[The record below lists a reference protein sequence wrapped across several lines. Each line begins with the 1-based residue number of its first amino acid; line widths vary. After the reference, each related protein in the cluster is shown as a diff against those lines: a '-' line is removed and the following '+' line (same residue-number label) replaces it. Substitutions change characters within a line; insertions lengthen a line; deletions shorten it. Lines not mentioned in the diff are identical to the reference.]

1 MGRKREIGSGRN
13 TKRVPLPISR
23 RGGALMLVPPCR
35 APDLATLPWLL
46 IAAGAVWLVSPLTWL
61 ATQVWTTEQ
70 GAIGPI
76 IIATGVWTLAVA
88 YRRHARVTAAGDL
101 RRGAALIGGCIVLRL
116 LAAVVGARSAECLA
130 TYLGLVALLY
140 AYVGWPMVRRLWF
153 PLAYL
158 LFVIPPPYSLI
169 APATRA
175 LKLWLA
181 TGAVDLLA
189 KAGLAVASSGAS
201 MYVDQYELLIEAAC
215 TGLNSLVSLLAVG
228 MLYVHWRHATDW
240 RYATLLALLILPIA
254 ILANLVRI
262 VLLLLLVH
270 FAGAA
275 VLDSA
280 LHPVVG
286 LVMFTVA
293 LAVLAGVDRLLSPV
307 RARLVPR
314 QAPA

>member
-1 MGRKREIGSGRN
+1 MGRKREIVSGRN
-13 TKRVPLPISR
+13 IRRVQLPTAR
-23 RGGALMLVPPCR
+23 RRVALTLVPPR
-35 APDLATLPWLL
+35 WAPELAKLPWLL
-46 IAAGAVWLVSPLTWL
+46 MTAGVIWLVSPLTWL

-76 IIATGVWTLAVA
+76 ILATGMWTLAAA
-88 YRRHARVTAAGDL
+88 YRCHAGNAAAGDL

-130 TYLGLVALLY
+130 TYLGLVALLS
-140 AYVGWPMVRRLWF
+140 AYVGWPVVRRLWF

-158 LFVIPPPYSLI
+158 LFVIPPPYSLV

-181 TGAVDLLA
+181 TSAVDLLA
-189 KAGLAVASSGAS
+189 SAGLAVASSGAS

-270 FAGAA
+270 FTGAA
-275 VLDSA
+275 VLESS
-280 LHPVVG
+280 LHPAVG
-286 LVMFTVA
+286 LAMFTVA
-293 LAVLAGVDRLLSPV
+293 LAALAGLDTLLSPM
-307 RARLVPR
+307 RARLAPR
-314 QAPA
+314 HAA